1 MMYNKDIREM
11 IKMNEELDEIDLAE
25 ILEELEG
32 IDLDEPPDDF
42 EGIRMPTE
50 LDLKEWEWRGDW

>member
-1 MMYNKDIREM
+1 
-11 IKMNEELDEIDLAE
+11 MNEELDEIDLAE

>member
-1 MMYNKDIREM
+1 
-11 IKMNEELDEIDLAE
+11 MNDFLHEDLDH
-25 ILEELEG
+25 
-32 IDLDEPPDDF
+32 IDLDEFLEDL